1 MWRSNCLNDLFDY
14 ARPGITADSFH
25 THLFS
30 HYHIITHRRGNCLNI
45 HSKDHQSVWGF
56 LFGFLGLLSFFL
68 FPLLFFSF
76 SPWSTNILMLPRS
89 YVRPPTS
96 GLRSQDLRQ
105 EKLPVL
111 MEQKIVEH
119 YFPSL
124 LDTWWECRDWQMRA
138 ASLLE
143 QRGSKVIHFNFFKNP
158 PSAPPK

>member
-45 HSKDHQSVWGF
+45 HSKGHQSVRGF
-56 LFGFLGLLSFFL
+56 FCLFLGFVVFLSFPFS
-68 FPLLFFSF
+68 FFSF
-76 SPWSTNILMLPRS
+76 SPWSTNILMLPWS

-143 QRGSKVIHFNFFKNP
+143 QRGSKVILFK
-158 PSAPPK
+158 KKI

>member
-14 ARPGITADSFH
+14 ARPGITAGSFH

-45 HSKDHQSVWGF
+45 HSKGHQSVWFF
-56 LFGFLGLLSFFL
+56 LFVFGVCCLSFFS
-68 FPLLFFSF
+68 LFFPF
-76 SPWSTNILMLPRS
+76 SPWSTNILMLPWS

-111 MEQKIVEH
+111 MEQKIVKH

-143 QRGSKVIHFNFFKNP
+143 QRGSKVILF
-158 PSAPPK
+158 

>member
-1 MWRSNCLNDLFDY
+1 MWGQVLLPTVFIHTCFRIIILLHTGVEIVSTSTVKVIRVCGDFFCL
-14 ARPGITADSFH
+14 
-25 THLFS
+25 
-30 HYHIITHRRGNCLNI
+30 
-45 HSKDHQSVWGF
+45 
-56 LFGFLGLLSFFL
+56 FLGFVVFLSFPFS
-68 FPLLFFSF
+68 FFYF
-76 SPWSTNILMLPRS
+76 SPWSTNIFMLPWS

-143 QRGSKVIHFNFFKNP
+143 QRGSKVVLKKKFKSPLP
-158 PSAPPK
+158 PQKIKINKNN

>member
-1 MWRSNCLNDLFDY
+1 MRGQVLLPTVFIHTCFRIIILLHTGVEIVSTSTVKVIRVCGGFFVCFWDLM
-14 ARPGITADSFH
+14 
-25 THLFS
+25 
-30 HYHIITHRRGNCLNI
+30 
-45 HSKDHQSVWGF
+45 
-56 LFGFLGLLSFFL
+56 SFFL
-68 FPLLFFSF
+68 FSFFSF
-76 SPWSTNILMLPRS
+76 SPWSTNILMLPWS

-124 LDTWWECRDWQMRA
+124 HDTWWECRDWQMRA

-143 QRGSKVIHFNFFKNP
+143 QRGSKVILFFKLNP
-158 PSAPPK
+158 PPPPKK